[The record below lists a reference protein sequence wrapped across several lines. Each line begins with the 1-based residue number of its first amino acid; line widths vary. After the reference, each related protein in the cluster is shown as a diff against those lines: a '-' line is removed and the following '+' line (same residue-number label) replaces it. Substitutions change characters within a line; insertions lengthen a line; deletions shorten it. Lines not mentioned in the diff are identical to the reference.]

1 MTGTRRAQLKPVE
14 LVVMA
19 AIVAVFIGVV
29 VLATTRDLT
38 LASIFLGVAFIA
50 ALLLLAMFALVDR
63 GETGPDPS
71 ETPVLMQER
80 PHRPKKDRS
89 RRP

>member
-1 MTGTRRAQLKPVE
+1 MSASRRQRLKPVE

-19 AIVAVFIGVV
+19 AIVAVFVGVV
-29 VLATTRDLT
+29 VLLSTREIE

-50 ALLLLAMFALVDR
+50 TLLLLAMFALVEGPDR
-63 GETGPDPS
+63 PADPS

-80 PHRPKKDRS
+80 PPRRKDR
-89 RRP
+89 R